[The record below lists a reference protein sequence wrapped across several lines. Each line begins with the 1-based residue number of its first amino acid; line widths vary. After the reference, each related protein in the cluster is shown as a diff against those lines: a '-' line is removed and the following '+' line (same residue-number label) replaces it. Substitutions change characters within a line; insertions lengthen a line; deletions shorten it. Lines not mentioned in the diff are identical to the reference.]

1 MRRFWRIVVVA
12 IASHTA
18 LAFAQDPSSAVAQ
31 GFSPVAVSRD
41 ELWKRCK
48 NPDEDIRIAGCTAL
62 IQSAAETPSDE
73 ALARHNRA
81 TAYRNK
87 REYELALQDLDQAIR
102 LEPTFVDAVGDRGI
116 TLTALGRFA
125 DAIPDFTRVIG
136 LEPKSAYALYDRG
149 LAYELMG
156 LDDLA
161 LEDFSAAIAL
171 EPRDA
176 HRFERRGTVYFR
188 THDLDKALA
197 DYEKALEFDPQYAP
211 ALYGRGVVNAIKGDL
226 AASGADLAQAQHFQP
241 DVADVMR
248 RAGVREK

>member
-87 REYELALQDLDQAIR
+87 REYELALRDLDEAIA
-102 LEPTFVDAVGDRGI
+102 LDPKFVDAVGDRGI

-125 DAIPDFTRVIG
+125 DAIPDFTQSLGVFFQPVHTMTGIIAQEMGEVVRGSIHYRALFMVG
-136 LEPKSAYALYDRG
+136 LVLFG
-149 LAYELMG
+149 LTL
-156 LDDLA
+156 L
-161 LEDFSAAIAL
+161 I
-171 EPRDA
+171 
-176 HRFERRGTVYFR
+176 
-188 THDLDKALA
+188 
-197 DYEKALEFDPQYAP
+197 
-211 ALYGRGVVNAIKGDL
+211 NL
-226 AASGADLAQAQHFQP
+226 AAQKV
-241 DVADVMR
+241 VARYRMSI
-248 RAGVREK
+248 G